1 MIYFDNSATTKPYR
15 EVVDKIAHI
24 SLNDFGNPS
33 SLHSLGLRAEKLV
46 DNARKI
52 LANTLHAKPEEILF
66 TSGGTEAINMAI
78 KGSADA
84 LKRSGRHILSSPI
97 EHAASLESIKQL
109 ESMGFTPE
117 FLAVDAFG
125 KVDLEDVKSKLRPD
139 TILVNIMMVNNETG
153 VIQPVID
160 ASHLIKSHSKA
171 VFHVDAVQ
179 AYGKIPI
186 DTRTLK
192 ADLIS
197 FSAHKIHGPKGV
209 GMLYVRGGTRINP
222 ILSGGGQ
229 ERKLRSGTIN
239 VPGIAGF
246 AEAASIKLDG
256 LVRDKGQIKSVR
268 DTLMEALNERLKG
281 QIRINSPE
289 DGLPEILN
297 ISFLNVKS
305 EIILHALEMRDIYV
319 SSGSACHSRS
329 GAISHVLQAMNLPRQ
344 WADGAIRFSFCG
356 DNTVEEAIQCAD
368 ALAEIVAPLTGLKK

>member
-15 EVVDKIAHI
+15 EVVEKIADI
-24 SLNDFGNPS
+24 SLNEFGNPS

-46 DNARKI
+46 DNARKT
-52 LANTLHAKPEEILF
+52 LANTLHAKPDEILF
-66 TSGGTEAINMAI
+66 TSGGTEAINLAL

-84 LKRSGRHILSSPI
+84 LKRSGRHILSSPT
-97 EHAASLESIKQL
+97 EHAASLESIRHL
-109 ESMGFTPE
+109 ESLGFVTE
-117 FLAVDAFG
+117 FLTVDAYG
-125 KVDLEDVKSKLRPD
+125 RVELEDLKAKLRPD

-153 VIQPVID
+153 VIQPVKE
-160 ASHLIKSHSKA
+160 ASHLIKSQSKA
-171 VFHVDAVQ
+171 VLHVDAVQ

-186 DTRTLK
+186 DTRALK

-246 AEAASIKLDG
+246 AEAASLKHDRLAQDNAQIKR
-256 LVRDKGQIKSVR
+256 VRDALVK
-268 DTLMEALNERLKG
+268 ALNERLNG

-289 DGLPEILN
+289 DGLPDILN

-305 EIILHALEMRDIYV
+305 EIILHALEIRDIYV

-329 GAISHVLQAMNLPRQ
+329 GAVSHVLQAMKLPRQ
-344 WADGAIRFSFCG
+344 WVDGAIRFSFCG
-356 DNTVEEAIQCAD
+356 DNTVDEAISCAD
-368 ALAEIVAPLTGLKK
+368 ALADIVVPLSGLKK